1 MKNIRLALAF
11 TAMLIGILVMVIGG
25 CASTPPTAVEQKFF
39 DIKTNT
45 LVITRLETNVV
56 PITVVHTNIVVDTQG
71 VTITN
76 YIPVF
81 EYITNTVVAF
91 KTNESYV
98 FTPGQGAADVRAVG
112 TEVGNVFGVGGIVGT
127 ALGALFSLWGII
139 RSKKNY
145 ITAANIA
152 QTVETMREFIKSL
165 PNGAT
170 YDNEL
175 VNWMQKNQANAG
187 VLQSVIAL
195 VGREVSNPDAKDA
208 ARNIQT
214 LIEGLKLGTTPS
226 NPPPGPVAN
235 A

>member
-1 MKNIRLALAF
+1 MKKSYAIVAAF
-11 TAMLIGILVMVIGG
+11 AAMLIGTLVIFIGG
-25 CASTPPTAVEQKFF
+25 CASTPPTAFEQKFF
-39 DIKTNT
+39 DIKTNV
-45 LVITRLETNVV
+45 LVVTKIETNVV
-56 PITVVHTNIVVDTQG
+56 PFTVVKTNIVVDTLG
-71 VTITN
+71 LTVTN
-76 YIPVF
+76 YTPVF
-81 EYITNTVVAF
+81 DYITNTIVVL

-98 FTPGQGAADVRAVG
+98 FTPGQGAADVKSVG
-112 TEVGNVFGVGGIVGT
+112 TEVGNMFGAGGIVGT
-127 ALGALFSLWGII
+127 ALGALFSLWGYV

-165 PNGAT
+165 PNGAA

-208 ARNIQT
+208 AQNIQT

-226 NPPPGPVAN
+226 NPPAN